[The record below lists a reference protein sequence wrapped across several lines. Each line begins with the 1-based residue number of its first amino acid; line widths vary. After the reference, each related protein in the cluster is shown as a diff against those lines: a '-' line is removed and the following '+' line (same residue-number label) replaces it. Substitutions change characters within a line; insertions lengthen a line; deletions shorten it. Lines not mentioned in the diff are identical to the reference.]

1 VLATTTPSWG
11 RPCLEILG
19 VHSEAGRGRCTA
31 DEHPLGGP
39 IGPGLIGELVTQA
52 PADADVDDCIV
63 LDISVSGARISFS
76 TPAQVPEVVALRL
89 RDGSTYPARRS
100 WARGA
105 ELGLEFIGRV
115 GASGD
120 EGRIRRAWAALEA
133 VQAADPVSWLQILQA
148 ERFFGDETLHQ
159 AAKAAEAA
167 HMRLE
172 AALRPHAVRTAH
184 EGLKATE

>member
-1 VLATTTPSWG
+1 MEQEEDDSVEAKRDNRGAQRDRVLKGGQVTFGNS
-11 RPCLEILG
+11 IL
-19 VHSEAGRGRCTA
+19 
-31 DEHPLGGP
+31 
-39 IGPGLIGELVTQA
+39 
-52 PADADVDDCIV
+52 DCIV

-105 ELGLEFIGRV
+105 ELGLEFTGRV

-148 ERFFGDETLHQ
+148 ERFFGGETLHQ

-172 AALRPHAVRTAH
+172 AALRLHAVRTAR